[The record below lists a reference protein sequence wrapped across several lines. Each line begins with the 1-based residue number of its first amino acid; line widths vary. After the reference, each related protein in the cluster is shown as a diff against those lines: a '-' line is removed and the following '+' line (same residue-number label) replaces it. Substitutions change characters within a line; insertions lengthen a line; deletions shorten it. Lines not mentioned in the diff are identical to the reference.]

1 MDRLAYVSASTY
13 SAAARF
19 FSRRYSA
26 AGTRT
31 KPSLGMAILGFVT
44 LIVVSVL
51 VKPVSLADLHD
62 HQPVFLNPELDSVVA
77 SPIEDDLHCNDTV
90 DMT

>member
-1 MDRLAYVSASTY
+1 
-13 SAAARF
+13 
-19 FSRRYSA
+19 
-26 AGTRT
+26 
-31 KPSLGMAILGFVT
+31 MAILGFVT